1 MLFLFRYDRL
11 LTKCHRQQLFMSD
24 GGAEFSRSIGW
35 ASGDRTGR
43 YAIVIDHGKVIY
55 AEADTQR
62 GSIAHSGAEG
72 VLAKL

>member
-1 MLFLFRYDRL
+1 
-11 LTKCHRQQLFMSD
+11 MSD
-24 GGAEFSRSIGW
+24 ANAEFSRSIGW
-35 ASGDRTGR
+35 ASADRTGR
-43 YAIVIDHGKVIY
+43 YAVVVDHGKVVY